1 VTFFCLINFAASQK
15 TESYQT
21 MLKFLTSIVL
31 VSTLF
36 GIAIPENAIAQNNL
50 QVEILGFDIKPNTKI
65 MVSVF
70 AEKGFLKEP
79 IQSKSFKVNG
89 DKAIL
94 LFDLPAGEYAV
105 STYQDLNSNGK
116 MDRHFY
122 GAPKEPYGFSNN
134 IKPTIGP
141 PDYEDCMVKVS
152 EGKKTILIT
161 LIK

>member
-1 VTFFCLINFAASQK
+1 
-15 TESYQT
+15 
-21 MLKFLTSIVL
+21 MLKFITSITL
-31 VSTLF
+31 ISSLF
-36 GIAIPENAIAQNNL
+36 GIVNPRNAKAQDNL
-50 QVEILGFDIKPNTKI
+50 QVEILGFDAKPNTKI

-79 IQSKSFKVNG
+79 IQSKSIKVTG
-89 DKAIL
+89 DKASV
-94 LFDLPAGEYAV
+94 LFDLPAGEYAI

-141 PDYEDCMVKVS
+141 PDYEDCIVKVS
-152 EGKKTILIT
+152 EGKKIISIT